1 MRRSRRVAAMG
12 THVCVQNKS
21 DQNNSQVSE
30 LHGAQSQQCLLLR
43 ADKHCRGGAGGA
55 GVHDVRKPSTCEP
68 FAVADNTYN
77 CC

>member
-1 MRRSRRVAAMG
+1 MRHNKKVAAMG
-12 THVCVQNKS
+12 THVCIGNKS

-30 LHGAQSQQCLLLR
+30 LHGAQPEQCLLLR
-43 ADKHCRGGAGGA
+43 SDNIAGTGGGL
-55 GVHDVRKPSTCEP
+55 HDVRKPSTCKP